1 MKKSDAQRNLS
12 ERKMKKQ
19 PPEPYEFDEK
29 GPPRLTIEF
38 WRGSW
43 RCNFRGWRLYWPDTP
58 ISGRKLPEFISRI
71 GWVELGPLYITY
83 ECGRRAIHRKLLD

>member
-1 MKKSDAQRNLS
+1 
-12 ERKMKKQ
+12 MKKQ

-29 GPPRLTIEF
+29 GPSSLTISF

-43 RCNFRGWRLYWPDTP
+43 ACNFRGWRLHWPDLT
-58 ISGRKLPEFISRI
+58 IGRRKLPEFIKRV
-71 GWVELGPLYITY
+71 GWIEFGPLSIRY